1 MPNKLFCCAN
11 FMIVGLVL
19 LTTVI
24 LLYLLYPNVF
34 IREHFQYEDVDED
47 KKVDAIKTGVALA
60 WKDYMGGERK

>member
-11 FMIVGLVL
+11 FMTAGLVL

-34 IREHFQYEDVDED
+34 IREHFQYEDVDE
-47 KKVDAIKTGVALA
+47 KVDAIKTGVALA
-60 WKDYMGGERK
+60 WKEYMEGERK